1 MKLKEQYE
9 ALMSMHATPGWALFM
24 EDAEKFFAA
33 RVDVRNATPETLRFV
48 QGELS
53 MLGWVLAQ
61 RDVIRHMHDALEERE
76 AQDPETPE

>member
-1 MKLKEQYE
+1 MTEKEQYE

-24 EDAEKFFAA
+24 EDVEKFFIA
-33 RVDVRNATPETLRFV
+33 RADVRAATPETLRFI

-61 RDVIRHMHDALEERE
+61 RDVIRQMHDALEERE